1 MNGMVC
7 SSLNLGNKTKW
18 ESHLD
23 IITMP
28 TVGAKG
34 GLHPIQI
41 AVRNSACIL
50 GVFRPHWPS

>member
-34 GLHPIQI
+34 GLHPHPEALQRV
-41 AVRNSACIL
+41 AKSC
-50 GVFRPHWPS
+50 